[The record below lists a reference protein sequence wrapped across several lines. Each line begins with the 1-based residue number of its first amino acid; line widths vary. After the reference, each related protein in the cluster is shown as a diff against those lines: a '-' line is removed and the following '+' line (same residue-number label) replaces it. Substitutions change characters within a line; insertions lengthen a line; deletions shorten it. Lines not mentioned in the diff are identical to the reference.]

1 MALNFPSNPD
11 DDDKYEGFYWDD
23 AAGIWRRDL
32 TVTNLD
38 DLGNVDATTPS
49 NEDILIYNSN
59 SGDWESGNV
68 STIVPEPEPTL
79 PVTFLLMGG

>member
-1 MALNFPSNPD
+1 MALDFPSDPD
-11 DDDKYEGFYWDD
+11 DGDEYDEFYWDD
-23 AAGIWRRDL
+23 AAGIWRRQL
-32 TVTNLD
+32 TVTELS
-38 DLGNVDATTPS
+38 DLGDVNAPTPS
-49 NEDILIYNSN
+49 NEDILIYNYA